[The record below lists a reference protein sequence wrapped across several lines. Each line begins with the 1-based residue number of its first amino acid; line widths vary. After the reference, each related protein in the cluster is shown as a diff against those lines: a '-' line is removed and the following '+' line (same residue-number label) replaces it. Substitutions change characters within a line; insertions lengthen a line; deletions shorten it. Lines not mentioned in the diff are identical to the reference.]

1 MSEISSIDRPHWKWN
16 GKAYVRFSRSQSCT
30 TESGS
35 TEDEKKI
42 NDPKILNHET
52 IEFSLEGKSRIMS
65 CEKFFDDSMNN
76 RQIYLE
82 IIEPMLYS
90 CLQGVH
96 GTIFTCL
103 PPKCSI
109 SPSNL
114 RLFLYSRWYLFVN
127 KKYNDQCLF

>member
-1 MSEISSIDRPHWKWN
+1 MSVDRPHWKWN

-30 TESGS
+30 TESEGKS

-42 NDPKILNHET
+42 NDLKILNHET
-52 IEFSLEGKSRIMS
+52 IEMSFEGKSRIMS
-65 CEKFFDDSMNN
+65 CEKCFDDSMNN

-82 IIEPMLYS
+82 IIEPMLSS

-103 PPKCSI
+103 PP
-109 SPSNL
+109 NL
-114 RLFLYSRWYLFVN
+114 SF
-127 KKYNDQCLF
+127 